1 MMGVMGMKKG
11 MKSILNSALI
21 MAMIIVLAACGNGKE
36 STQQA
41 GNSDTNSSNSTTEQ
55 KKDNVRLS
63 FIHWRGEDVEVL
75 DRIIDKFEQAYPYI
89 KVETQVF
96 PSDQYQSTAQAKI
109 SDGSVGDVFAVFPGA
124 QFEAIAKANLFTDL
138 TNEPFV
144 ANFEP
149 GLIAA
154 GQKDGAQFALPY
166 QLVYNIPIYN
176 VALFEKY
183 NVDIPKDWDS
193 LLAALE
199 VFKQAG
205 ITPIAFPGADIG
217 PGQLMNAMVMNN
229 APDEAV
235 FTKLEAG
242 EAKLTEAW
250 WVKTLSQFKELNDK
264 GYLQKDAVGAK
275 QDSSIAL
282 FVQEQ
287 AAILGTGSFHLAA
300 NKASNPNLK
309 QGLIAPITV
318 SEQDTVFEGIHTTTF
333 MLAVNAKTKHEEEA
347 KLFIDFLSKSDIASE
362 YANGTGQNVT
372 VKNVEYTTDELK
384 IVSEWTSK
392 KTRFQPRFTITNG
405 EIQKAVVN
413 SIQAVLS
420 GVSAE
425 QAAADAQ
432 AIVEQ
437 QLGN

>member
-1 MMGVMGMKKG
+1 MKKWIG
-11 MKSILNSALI
+11 LTL
-21 MAMIIVLAACGNGKE
+21 MIILAVVMTACGNNEKNTAGTSNTEAGSQASSGETSNKE
-36 STQQA
+36 
-41 GNSDTNSSNSTTEQ
+41 
-55 KKDNVRLS
+55 NVTLS
-63 FIHWRGEDVEVL
+63 FIHWRGEDVQVL
-75 DRIIDKFEQAYPYI
+75 DSIIAKFEQEYPHI

-96 PSDQYQSTAQAKI
+96 PSDQYQSTAQAKLA
-109 SDGSVGDVFAVFPGA
+109 DGSVGDVFTAFPGA
-124 QFEAIAKANLFTDL
+124 QFEAIAKAGLFADL
-138 TNEPFV
+138 SNETFV
-144 ANFEP
+144 ANFEQ
-149 GLIAA
+149 GLITA

-176 VALFEKY
+176 IGLFEKY
-183 NVDIPKDWDS
+183 NVDVPKDWDS

-217 PGQLMNAMVMNN
+217 PGQLMNSMVMNN
-229 APDEAV
+229 APDEAI

-242 EAKLTEAW
+242 EAKLTDDW
-250 WVKTLSQFKELNDK
+250 WVKTLAQFKELNDK

-309 QGLIAPITV
+309 QGLLAPITV
-318 SEQDTVFEGIHTTTF
+318 SEAETVFEGIHTTTF
-333 MLAVNAKTKHEEEA
+333 MLAVNSKSKHQEQA
-347 KLFIDFLSKSDIASE
+347 KLFIEFLSRPAIAAE

-372 VKNVEYTTDELK
+372 VKDVEYTSEELN

-405 EIQKAVVN
+405 EVQKAVTN

-425 QAAADAQ
+425 EAAADAQ

-437 QLGN
+437 QIGN

>member
-1 MMGVMGMKKG
+1 MRKRKG
-11 MKSILNSALI
+11 IKFLLSYTLI
-21 MAMIIVLAACGNGKE
+21 MSMVLVLAACGN
-36 STQQA
+36 STNGT
-41 GNSDTNSSNSTTEQ
+41 GNTSNTVSSNTNSSTSTPEP
-55 KKDNVRLS
+55 KKEDVTLS

-75 DRIIDKFEQAYPYI
+75 DSIIDKFEQEYPYI

-109 SDGSVGDVFAVFPGA
+109 ADGSVGDVFTVFPGA
-124 QFEAIAKANLFTDL
+124 QFEAIAKANLFADL
-138 TNEPFV
+138 TNESFV
-144 ANFEP
+144 SNFET
-149 GLIAA
+149 GLITA
-154 GQKDGAQFALPY
+154 GQKEGKQYALPY

-176 VALFEKY
+176 VGLFEQY
-183 NVDIPKDWDS
+183 NVDVPKDWDS

-229 APDEAV
+229 APDEAI

-242 EAKLTEAW
+242 EAKLTDEW
-250 WVKTLSQFKELNDK
+250 WVKTLVQFKELNDK

-309 QGLIAPITV
+309 QGLLAPITV

-333 MLAVNAKTKHEEEA
+333 MLAVNSKSKVQEEA
-347 KLFIDFLSKSDIASE
+347 KLFIEFLSKSDIASE

-372 VKNVEYTTDELK
+372 VKNVEYTSEELK

-420 GVSAE
+420 GVSAQ
-425 QAAADAQ
+425 QAAEEAQ